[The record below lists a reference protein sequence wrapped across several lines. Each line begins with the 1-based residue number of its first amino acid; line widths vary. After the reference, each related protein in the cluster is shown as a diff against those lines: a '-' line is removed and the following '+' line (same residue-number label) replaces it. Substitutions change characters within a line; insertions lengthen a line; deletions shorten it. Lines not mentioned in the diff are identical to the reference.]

1 MANTRSLY
9 KIHSSPV
16 AWIVLL
22 IILTADLVH
31 MVGGAPS
38 DLASFRGGGGGRGS
52 QKWGMNAGDLLQ
64 QLTEDQKGR
73 DKVDNVD
80 DAVNVI
86 LSRKSSPTLRLF
98 LYDRLFR
105 RHLQLMIAKPSPR
118 HLRQLQNRLSALHRR
133 RTDDM
138 SSRFFLRD

>member
-9 KIHSSPV
+9 RFHSSPV

-22 IILTADLVH
+22 IILTADLFH
-31 MVGGAPS
+31 TVGGAPQ
-38 DLASFRGGGGGRGS
+38 DLASFRGGGRGS
-52 QKWGMNAGDLLQ
+52 QKWGMSAGDLLHE
-64 QLTEDQKGR
+64 LTEDQKGR
-73 DKVDNVD
+73 EKVDNVD
-80 DAVNVI
+80 DAVKVI